1 MYVPKH
7 FEETDRG
14 VLHALI
20 RSHPLSTWVTH
31 GATGLIVNHIPFLL
45 MADAGPHGTLVG
57 HVARANPVWRS
68 FSTTEP
74 SVVVFQGAEAYI
86 SPSWYPSKQQHG
98 KAVPTWNYAVVHAHG
113 IPRAVEHPE
122 WLRNHVTRLSEE
134 HESQRA
140 QPWKVSDAPHDY
152 IDKMLGAIV
161 GIEIPILSLAGKW
174 KVSQNRPLPDQVG
187 VAEGLNAQG
196 DARAREMALLVYQQ
210 SQ

>member
-20 RSHPLSTWVTH
+20 RSYPLSTWVTH
-31 GATGLIVNHIPFLL
+31 GAAGLIVNHIPFLL
-45 MADAGPHGTLVG
+45 MADAGPHGTLIG
-57 HVARANPVWRS
+57 HVARANPAWHS

-74 SVVVFQGAEAYI
+74 SVIVFQGAQAYI

-113 IPRAVEHPE
+113 IPRAIEDPE
-122 WLRNHVTRLSEE
+122 WLRNHVTRLTEE

-174 KVSQNRPLPDQVG
+174 KVTQNRPRQDQVG

-196 DARAREMALLVYQQ
+196 DARAREMALLVSQQ
-210 SQ
+210 AR